1 MVARTKSFSF
11 KAVQEFVG
19 KILILIAKRVLTGKT
34 VIINTAN
41 KVNTVN
47 TVNTECMQC
56 EKIFSGE
63 DELRKHI
70 DAEHVL
76 QISED
81 TENILSDN
89 VIEETIEEN
98 VMRSTEKLKRKRTS
112 SNESKSFSD
121 KDILEQMNNAIK
133 IVNNKREKLEEKVQL
148 DEEVI

>member
-11 KAVQEFVG
+11 KAVQEFAG
-19 KILILIAKRVLTGKT
+19 RILIPIAKRVLTGKT

-41 KVNTVN
+41 KVNSVN

-70 DAEHVL
+70 DADHEL
-76 QISED
+76 MISED
-81 TENILSDN
+81 IGSIISDN
-89 VIEETIEEN
+89 VIEEMMKEN

-121 KDILEQMNNAIK
+121 KDK
-133 IVNNKREKLEEKVQL
+133 
-148 DEEVI
+148 